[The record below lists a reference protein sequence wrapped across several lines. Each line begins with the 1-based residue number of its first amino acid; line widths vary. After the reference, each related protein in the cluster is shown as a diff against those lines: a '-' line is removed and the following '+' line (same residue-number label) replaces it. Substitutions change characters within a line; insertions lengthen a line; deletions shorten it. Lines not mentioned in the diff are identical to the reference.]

1 MKLNT
6 KYHGIK
12 DYYEEDVIIFNKGI
26 PGFEGLKKFILFSTE
41 ENEMFKILHSIED
54 DNVGLILT
62 SPFTQFKD
70 YEFNLNDEKL
80 KELRIISK
88 EDVVVLNTVTLSS
101 KLENITINLKAP
113 FIININAKIGEQI
126 ILNNESY
133 SIKQSLYKG

>member
-1 MKLNT
+1 MKLYT

-12 DYYEEDVIIFNKGI
+12 EYKEEDIIIFNKGI
-26 PGFEGLKKFILFSTE
+26 PGFEGLKKFILFSAE

-54 DNVGLILT
+54 DKVGLILT

-70 YEFNLNDEKL
+70 YEFELSDEKINEL
-80 KELRIISK
+80 KITSK
-88 EDVVVLNTVTLSS
+88 EEVLVLNTVTLSS

-113 FIININAKIGEQI
+113 FIININAKLGEQI

-133 SIKQSLYKG
+133 FIKEQLLKA

>member
-12 DYYEEDVIIFNKGI
+12 EYNEEDVIIFNKGI
-26 PGFEGLKKFILFSTE
+26 PGFEGLKKFILFSAE

-54 DNVGLILT
+54 DKVGLILT
-62 SPFTQFKD
+62 SPFIQFKD
-70 YEFNLNDEKL
+70 YEFELTDEKL
-80 KELRIISK
+80 NELRITSN
-88 EDVVVLNTVTLSS
+88 EEVLVLNTVTLSS

-113 FIININAKIGEQI
+113 FIININAKLGEQI

-133 SIKQSLYKG
+133 FIKEQLFKA